1 MKNLNFLSLALILI
15 WMTACDQ
22 QKKGT
27 DAEVSEAKEVKD
39 VNGSD
44 TYTINTA
51 ESAITWIGSKPT
63 GKHNGTI
70 PISDGSISVEDN
82 QIVGGKIVMNLNE
95 ISNDDLAGDQEMQLK
110 LVNHLK
116 SADFFDTE
124 NYPSAEFVITSVETF
139 SKEDSVKVKKEFDSE
154 YKPASAKE
162 HMVESPTH
170 KVTGNLTMRGK
181 TLSVSFPASIK
192 IQDNKVMAKAKFNI
206 DRTLWGLQYNDEAN
220 VVDKAK
226 DKFIYNT
233 VNVGFDITATEGESL
248 SKN

>member
-1 MKNLNFLSLALILI
+1 MIL
-15 WMTACDQ
+15 MTACDQ
-22 QKKGT
+22 QKNGT
-27 DAEVSEAKEVKD
+27 DAEVSEAKEVQD

-44 TYTINTA
+44 TYAINTT

-70 PISDGSISVEDN
+70 PINDGSIAVEDGK
-82 QIVGGKIVMNLNE
+82 IVGGRIAMNINE

-110 LVNHLK
+110 LINHLR
-116 SADFFDTE
+116 SPDFFDTE
-124 NYPSAEFVITSVETF
+124 NHPSAEFVITSVETY

-181 TLSVSFPASIK
+181 TLSVSFPANIK
-192 IQDNKVMAKAKFNI
+192 IQNNKVLARAKFNI
-206 DRTLWGLQYNDEAN
+206 DRTLWGLQYNNEAN

-233 VNVGFDITATEGESL
+233 VNVGFDISATENS
-248 SKN
+248 SISQN